1 MRVFLDA
8 NVLIAVLNK
17 EYPLFSR
24 AARILSLGERP
35 GFTLFTS
42 PLCLAISF
50 YFAEKKSGTA
60 HARTKIGLLASNL
73 AIATSDAETVR
84 QTIADK
90 RVHDFE
96 DGLEYYSA
104 VQSRCD
110 VIVTEDHDDFYFSEV
125 PVVNCAEFLEA
136 HVFGHGFVS
145 DYAG

>member
-1 MRVFLDA
+1 MKVFIDA

-24 AARILSLGERP
+24 AARILSLGERN

-50 YFAEKKSGTA
+50 YFAEKKSGTT
-60 HARTKIGLLASNL
+60 HARAKIALLASNL
-73 AIATSDAETVR
+73 AIAASDVETVK

-90 RVHDFE
+90 RIHDFE

-104 VQSRCD
+104 VRSRCE
-110 VIVTEDHDDFYFSEV
+110 VIVTEDRDDFYFSEV

-136 HVFGHGFVS
+136 HVFGR
-145 DYAG
+145 